1 MSGGGEAR
9 LSFLIPLVGFLVLAG
24 FATLAL
30 VATLSGERDVS
41 QLPSAMLGKPAPKA
55 PLPNLTNGGGAV
67 SGAGFAPQSPYE
79 SHKKHACEPLLQSPQ
94 NQSLW

>member
-1 MSGGGEAR
+1 MNGGGKAR

-41 QLPSAMLGKPAPKA
+41 QLPSAMLGKPAPEA
-55 PLPNLTNGGGAV
+55 PLPDLMNGGG
-67 SGAGFAPQSPYE
+67 
-79 SHKKHACEPLLQSPQ
+79 
-94 NQSLW
+94 